1 MLFIILIHKFE
12 IISGD
17 DKDTVKKRN
26 SEGIGQC
33 S

>member
-26 SEGIGQC
+26 SEVIG
-33 S
+33 